1 MVGAGT
7 RKACA
12 ISSVESPP
20 SVRSVSATCASGASA
35 GWQHV
40 KIRRRRSSGTGV
52 SSSWSDSGA
61 DSSRCF
67 AISSC
72 FCTKRA
78 PRRSRSIA
86 LCRPVETSHATG
98 FAGVPASGHC
108 SSATANASWSA
119 SSAVSMSPSRRM
131 SVARIRPC
139 SDRKISSMRGSI
151 SGKATPPR
159 VCAHREDRLLQ
170 RSGYFGG
177 PLRIGRTSIEKP
189 ASVRGCLATKASAS
203 SRFSPRGWCSRRA
216 VPWSRRTGHPS

>member
-7 RKACA
+7 RKARA

-40 KIRRRRSSGTGV
+40 KIRRSRSSGTGV

-61 DSSRCF
+61 DTAADRGVDSSRCF

-86 LCRPVETSHATG
+86 LCRPVDTSHAHG
-98 FAGVPASGHC
+98 VRGHAGH
-108 SSATANASWSA
+108 
-119 SSAVSMSPSRRM
+119 
-131 SVARIRPC
+131 RPLLE
-139 SDRKISSMRGSI
+139 R
-151 SGKATPPR
+151 
-159 VCAHREDRLLQ
+159 HRERVLERLLGRVHVAEQADERGQDPPVLRPKDLLDARVHQWEGYPTARLRASEGRLLQ

-189 ASVRGCLATKASAS
+189 ASVKGCLATKASAS
-203 SRFSPRGWCSRRA
+203 SRLPASRM
-216 VPWSRRTGHPS
+216 V